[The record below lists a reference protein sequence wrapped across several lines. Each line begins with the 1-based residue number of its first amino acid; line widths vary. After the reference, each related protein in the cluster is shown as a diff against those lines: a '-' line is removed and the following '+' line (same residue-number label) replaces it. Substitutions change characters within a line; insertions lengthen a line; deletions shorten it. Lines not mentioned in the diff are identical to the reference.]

1 MSIFEQYLDNLRDDE
16 ITLRDFRH
24 ADRLFIEDGFKHAPK
39 QKFLYHITFFITDTG
54 RRIIP
59 ELANYTNEVGILVKS
74 ADLPSYQ
81 AQVEVK
87 NKYNRKK
94 NIQTAVSYNE
104 VSIDFHDDNYGVT
117 TALLEA
123 YFKYYFA
130 DSKNSISSGAY
141 GTRGIPQ
148 SEIPDELLDQAQGD
162 TLYKGEE
169 FNRFKF
175 GMDNDTPNKPFFD
188 RIEISQLSR
197 RTYTK
202 YTLVNPLITD
212 WSHDT
217 VDYSDTQ
224 GIMQNSISVAYETVL
239 YERGS
244 VEGGPDGDPV
254 GFGTAQNYDQ
264 TPSPLQYRDNA
275 LRQNRETVISDWA
288 GGETISLEEYTRRR
302 SQEQELE
309 RIFQDGANVNEL
321 FQNPAQQSSIPAVI
335 PKNQSARDTT
345 AAESSVSTEETPRES
360 TDSQP
365 PTDGEIETLAKSRFI
380 RRRTRGSRDPDD
392 FTAANEEWKNLPAEE
407 KQPLLDD
414 ARQDLENE

>member
-39 QKFLYHITFFITDTG
+39 HKFLYHITFFITDTG
-54 RRIIP
+54 RRVIP
-59 ELANYTNEVGILVKS
+59 ELANYTNEIGILVKN

-81 AQVEVK
+81 AQVETK

-94 NIQTAVSYNE
+94 NIQTAVTYSE
-104 VSIDFHDDNYGVT
+104 VGIEFHDDNYGVT

-148 SEIPDELLDQAQGD
+148 SEIPDELLNQAQGD

-169 FNRFKF
+169 FNRFRF
-175 GMDNDTPNKPFFD
+175 GMDNETPNKPFFD
-188 RIEISQLSR
+188 RIEIAQLSR

-212 WSHDT
+212 WSHDS

-224 GIMQNSISVAYETVL
+224 GIMQNTISVAYETVL

-244 VEGGPDGDPV
+244 VQEGPDGDPV
-254 GFGTAQNYDQ
+254 GFGTVQNYDQ
-264 TPSPLQYRDNA
+264 TPSPLQYKDNA
-275 LRQNRETVISDWA
+275 IRQDRETVISDWA
-288 GGETISLEEYTRRR
+288 GAETISLEEYTRRR
-302 SQEQELE
+302 ANRLELE
-309 RIFQDGANVNEL
+309 TVSQTAATTNEL
-321 FQNPAQQSSIPAVI
+321 FQNTVQQSTIPAVI
-335 PKNQSARDTT
+335 PKNQEARDTT
-345 AAESSVSTEETPRES
+345 SAEPSVSTEETPSES
-360 TDSQP
+360 TETAP
-365 PTDGEIETLAKSRFI
+365 PTDEEVETLAKSRFI
-380 RRRTRGSRDPDD
+380 RRRNRGTPES
-392 FTAANEEWKNLPAEE
+392 FNAAVDEWNNLPPQE
-407 KQPLLDD
+407 KQALLDD
-414 ARQDLENE
+414 ARQDLTEEN